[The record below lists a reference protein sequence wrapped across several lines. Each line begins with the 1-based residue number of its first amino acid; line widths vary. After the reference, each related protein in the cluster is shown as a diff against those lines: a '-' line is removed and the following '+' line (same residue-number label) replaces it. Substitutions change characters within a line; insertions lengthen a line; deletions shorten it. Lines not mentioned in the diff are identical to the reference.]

1 MSMRRVSLFLA
12 LVFPV
17 RLFVGLGAA
26 FLVVGCASK
35 AKTPEPDPSA
45 GASNAASAQAAPAK
59 PAEDFGGKTPE
70 QALDAAIE
78 TSFQTV
84 YFDFDSYALTEQAQ
98 ENLRLMGRALKADA
112 SLKLVIEGHSDARG
126 SNEYN
131 LALSLKR
138 AEAIRDFL
146 VTEGVVKEAL
156 AVASKGEET
165 PAVDGMTEEAFA
177 KNRRGEFRKEKV
189 ATPAT

>member
-1 MSMRRVSLFLA
+1 MRRVSLLPLTLA
-12 LVFPV
+12 PR
-17 RLFVGLGAA
+17 RLCVVLGATLMA
-26 FLVVGCASK
+26 TACASK
-35 AKTPEPDPSA
+35 AKVPEPDPAA
-45 GASNAASAQAAPAK
+45 GAQAVSAAQAAPAK
-59 PAEDFGGKTPE
+59 PKDDFGGKTPE

-78 TSFQTV
+78 TAFQTV

-138 AEAIRDFL
+138 AESIRDFL
-146 VTEGVVKEAL
+146 VSEGVLKDAL
-156 AVASKGEET
+156 AVSSKGEET
-165 PAVDGMTEEAFA
+165 PAVDGMTEDAYA